1 MTENRN
7 DPPRLAIW
15 LLKHACPVRENEA
28 LTGDVV
34 ERFCEGRS
42 AAWVWKQ
49 ALIATA
55 IGIPTQ
61 IRRNWPLISYVAIAG
76 TAMLLV
82 IPGNAMSK
90 AQAIAHWWILPFPLS
105 MWVWFLSP
113 GALLAF
119 AGLPALAVAL
129 LVKGS
134 FRWSGLV
141 RTWLFGLD
149 AHHGSPVPCL
159 STEFQSTLCHM
170 QPAAPFTVFYTL
182 SPFGL
187 AGLPL
192 ASWDVISGKPAETR
206 TI

>member
-1 MTENRN
+1 MMTENRN

-61 IRRNWPLISYVAIAG
+61 IRRNWPLISYAIAG

-141 RTWLFGLD
+141 RTWLFGLMLTTVLPFLVFLPSFNP
-149 AHHGSPVPCL
+149 HSVIW
-159 STEFQSTLCHM
+159 
-170 QPAAPFTVFYTL
+170 PAAPFTVFYTL
-182 SPFGL
+182 VLSAWLGCRSPR
-187 AGLPL
+187 
-192 ASWDVISGKPAETR
+192 DVISGKPAETR